1 MMQMEEKTL
10 QLWEQDP
17 WQYRKEIEA
26 TEKRFSD
33 EFLNDYNNGTR
44 WYKRDDLT
52 REERERYSQADH
64 IFFTQ
69 WTRLTNLVTRIVRMQ
84 HKQDMLDHERWTRQ
98 YNAKQ
103 AKAQP
108 QKRRIVMSNDPQVMV
123 AAAEQYEMQLM
134 MKRYL
139 IIGEA

>member
-52 REERERYSQADH
+52 REERERYSKADH

-98 YNAKQ
+98 YNAR
-103 AKAQP
+103 QP

-139 IIGEA
+139 TIGEA

>member
-1 MMQMEEKTL
+1 MEQMDEKTL
-10 QLWEQDP
+10 QQWEQDP

-52 REERERYSQADH
+52 REERERYSEADH

-69 WTRLTNLVTRIVRMQ
+69 WMRLTNLVTRIVKMQ
-84 HKQDMLDHERWTRQ
+84 HKQDLLDHERWMRQ
-98 YNAKQ
+98 KGAAIAK
-103 AKAQP
+103 QP
-108 QKRRIVMSNDPQVMV
+108 QKRRIVMSNDSQVMV
-123 AAAEQYEMQLM
+123 VAAEQYEMQLM

-139 IIGEA
+139 TIGEA

>member
-1 MMQMEEKTL
+1 MQMEEKTL

-52 REERERYSQADH
+52 REERERYSKADH

-98 YNAKQ
+98 YNAR
-103 AKAQP
+103 QP

>member
-1 MMQMEEKTL
+1 MQMEEKTL

-52 REERERYSQADH
+52 REERERYSEADH

-69 WTRLTNLVTRIVRMQ
+69 WTRLTNLVTRIVKMQ
-84 HKQDMLDHERWTRQ
+84 HKQDLLDHERWTRQ
-98 YNAKQ
+98 YNAR
-103 AKAQP
+103 QP

-139 IIGEA
+139 TIGEA

>member
-1 MMQMEEKTL
+1 MQMEEKTL

-52 REERERYSQADH
+52 REERERYSKADH

-98 YNAKQ
+98 YNAR
-103 AKAQP
+103 QP

-123 AAAEQYEMQLM
+123 AAAEQYEMQMM

-139 IIGEA
+139 TIGEA

>member
-1 MMQMEEKTL
+1 MVRISEKKL
-10 QLWEQDP
+10 QLWEKDP

-52 REERERYSQADH
+52 REERERYSKADH

-98 YNAKQ
+98 YNAR
-103 AKAQP
+103 QP

-139 IIGEA
+139 TIGEA

>member
-1 MMQMEEKTL
+1 MQMEEKTL

-52 REERERYSQADH
+52 REERERYSKADH

-98 YNAKQ
+98 YNAR
-103 AKAQP
+103 QP

-139 IIGEA
+139 TIGEA

>member
-52 REERERYSQADH
+52 REERERYSEADH

-69 WTRLTNLVTRIVRMQ
+69 WTRLTNLVTRIMEMQ
-84 HKQDMLDHERWTRQ
+84 HKQDLLDHERWTRQ
-98 YNAKQ
+98 YNAR
-103 AKAQP
+103 QP

-139 IIGEA
+139 TIGEA